1 MFKLYYLSDLHI
13 INGVVEIKNNIMRKK
28 LKIRLPMNVYLF
40 FAAVIIIFSVYLSSV
55 SFVPEKVIY
64 VSYLFSMPQGMVY
77 KIGQFRDSFISK
89 YFIGDNSGIIQNG
102 GSINEL
108 IGHRDFSDLTVT
120 PEDIIKSTE
129 KLMKDFENKKYEYD
143 GDIVERTFTDNQATD
158 SYMNVHVRN
167 VTADSEIDIESILN
181 AGCTLPV
188 DDCSEPVVLI
198 YHTHST
204 ESYMFSDNGKFS
216 SDYPTRNDDR
226 KVNMIRVGDEITAVL
241 ESKGIGVIHD
251 RSIYDKTYT
260 GAYDTSRA
268 GIEKI
273 LEKYPTIVITL
284 DIHRDAIYYDDY
296 TRVKP
301 TAIADGKKA
310 SQMMI
315 ITGAQG
321 GNVTS
326 FPDWETNL
334 SFALNLQNALNT
346 EYENLMKPVYFCNR
360 KYNMDITP
368 YSLLIEVGT
377 DVNTLEESAYSG
389 RLLGSVLADYIK
401 NNMAVDENE

>member
-1 MFKLYYLSDLHI
+1 
-13 INGVVEIKNNIMRKK
+13 
-28 LKIRLPMNVYLF
+28 MNVYPI
-40 FAAVIIIFSVYLSSV
+40 FAAVIIIFSVYLASV
-55 SFVPEKVIY
+55 SFVPEKVMYI
-64 VSYLFSMPQGMVY
+64 SSLFSMPQGMVY
-77 KIGQFRDSFISK
+77 KIGQLRDELISK
-89 YFIGDNSGIIQNG
+89 YFIGDNSGIIQNS

-108 IGHRDFSDLTVT
+108 IGYRDFSDLTAT
-120 PEDIIKSTE
+120 PDDIKRSTE
-129 KLMKDFENKKYEYD
+129 KFAKEFEKKYKYD
-143 GDIVERTFTDNQATD
+143 GDIVEKTFTDNQATD

-167 VTADSEIDIESILN
+167 VTAGSEIDIESILN

-188 DDCSEPVVLI
+188 VDYSEPVVLI

-216 SDYPTRNDDR
+216 SDYPTRNDD
-226 KVNMIRVGDEITAVL
+226 KNVNMIRVGDEITAVL
-241 ESKGIGVIHD
+241 EANGIGVIHD
-251 RSIYDKTYT
+251 RTIYDKTYT

-273 LEKYPTIVITL
+273 LEKFPTIVITL
-284 DIHRDAIYYDDY
+284 DIHRDAIYYDDE

-301 TAIADGKKA
+301 TTVAEGVKA

-315 ITGAQG
+315 ISGAQG
-321 GNVTS
+321 GNVSS

-334 SFALNLQNALNT
+334 SFALNLQQSLNNK
-346 EYENLMKPVYFCNR
+346 YENLMKPVYFCNR

-389 RLLGSVLADYIK
+389 RLFGSVLADYIK
-401 NNMAVDENE
+401 NNMADDEK